1 MRNLNK
7 LGPFMEAFFISLGCL
22 IPIFLNIAITR
33 DSMNN
38 NRRAWMVVSVIGV
51 IMIVMMYLSVFGTK
65 KRCSLKI
72 KNAQLTKQVV
82 IYKIDLLSGKMM
94 VI

>member
-38 NRRAWMVVSVIGV
+38 NNRRAWMVKCYRNYYDSDDVSKCIW
-51 IMIVMMYLSVFGTK
+51 Y
-65 KRCSLKI
+65 
-72 KNAQLTKQVV
+72 
-82 IYKIDLLSGKMM
+82 
-94 VI
+94 